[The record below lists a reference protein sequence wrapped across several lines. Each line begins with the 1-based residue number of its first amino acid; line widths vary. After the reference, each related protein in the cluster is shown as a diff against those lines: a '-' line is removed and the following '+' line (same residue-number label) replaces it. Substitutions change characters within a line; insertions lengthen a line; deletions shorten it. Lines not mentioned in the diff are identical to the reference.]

1 MELSNRLETI
11 ASFVTEGYVVADI
24 GTDHGYIPIYLTS
37 NGNCPQVAVLD
48 ELLIDQAVLLKELLD
63 LALDHLLLHSKKK

>member
-24 GTDHGYIPIYLTS
+24 GQITDTYQSI
-37 NGNCPQVAVLD
+37 
-48 ELLIDQAVLLKELLD
+48 
-63 LALDHLLLHSKKK
+63 

>member
-24 GTDHGYIPIYLTS
+24 GPDHGYLPIYLKS
-37 NGNCPQVAVLD
+37 MENFPRVYRMDV
-48 ELLIDQAVLLKELLD
+48 
-63 LALDHLLLHSKKK
+63 KKDP

>member
-24 GTDHGYIPIYLTS
+24 GTDHEHILKKRMQERLYPAFFPMDYM
-37 NGNCPQVAVLD
+37 NCR
-48 ELLIDQAVLLKELLD
+48 KMM
-63 LALDHLLLHSKKK
+63 